1 MNPHALRRS
10 ILSAVR
16 LPFRHIRTKSV
27 AIILSRMSQTPQ
39 ISPTRRVLDRL
50 GFALVVFVALVLPL
64 LIAFIFFLGVKRE
77 GIFLNEGDPLRQGR
91 IWMQHERRGP
101 VGLGLQTS
109 APENDTQ
116 GQVCVRATITFL
128 RWNPYLALT
137 REVGDLVC

>member
-1 MNPHALRRS
+1 MNPHALQRS

-109 APENDTQ
+109 TPENDMQ

>member
-1 MNPHALRRS
+1 MNPHALQRS

-137 REVGDLVC
+137 REVGELVC

>member
-1 MNPHALRRS
+1 MNPHALQRS

-39 ISPTRRVLDRL
+39 ISPTHRVLDRL
-50 GFALVVFVALVLPL
+50 GLALVVFVALVLPL

>member
-1 MNPHALRRS
+1 MNPHALQRS

-91 IWMQHERRGP
+91 IWMQHEQRGP

>member
-39 ISPTRRVLDRL
+39 ISPTHRVLDRL
-50 GFALVVFVALVLPL
+50 GLALVVFVALVLPL

>member
-39 ISPTRRVLDRL
+39 ISPTHRVLDRL
-50 GFALVVFVALVLPL
+50 GLALVVFVALVLPL

-116 GQVCVRATITFL
+116 GQVCVRATVTFL

>member
-1 MNPHALRRS
+1 MNPHALQRS